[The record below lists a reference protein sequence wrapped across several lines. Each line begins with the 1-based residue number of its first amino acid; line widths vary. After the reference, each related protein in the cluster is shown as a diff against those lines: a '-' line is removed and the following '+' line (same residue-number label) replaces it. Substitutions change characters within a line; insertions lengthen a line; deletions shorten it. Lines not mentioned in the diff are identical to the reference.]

1 MARFGSLTGRDLRV
15 SRDGELY
22 PYSAGACVEVLQGAG
37 VSTDEAMKIVFDV
50 ESKIKERKLKRIE
63 LSELV
68 DMLVAGAALRS
79 EHAAARLRRQT
90 PPFVPI
96 VVEDVAGP
104 VSGPASA
111 PVHGSAKLGTKKFSR
126 RTLMASL
133 EKLGLKLKEAHAA
146 TAQVE
151 QGLRTEG
158 IERLTRAELARRVA
172 SVIEV
177 RHGREARLRY
187 EAQTHRPFEIR
198 VSLGA
203 GNDMPYS
210 RGILA
215 RSLMAVGL
223 GPDFSHNLAKR
234 VEEALYARD
243 ADVVSPDQVRR
254 EVARLV
260 RLEAG
265 DEYARRYLLMRS
277 MRTSE
282 RPVIVV
288 IGGAPGVGKSAIA
301 SEVGYRL
308 GIPRIVSTD
317 SLREALRSLISPELS
332 PVLHASSFTA
342 WREELMPTEKTR
354 AKPSR
359 NRVLRGLLAQAHQL
373 DPAVNAI
380 IRRSISEDTS
390 LVVEGVH
397 LIPGTSPTEEF
408 VGATIIPIVL
418 FVSDPDDHRSHFGSR
433 EVKSGHRLARPYLEH
448 FHEIRIMQEF
458 MHEQADLDGV
468 PSVDASDFDRAVERC
483 VDHVLD
489 VLLLEQARREMLAA
503 TDDAETIAV
512 TAPSGAPSG
521 R

>member
-1 MARFGSLTGRDLRV
+1 MARIGTLRGKDLRV
-15 SRDGELY
+15 RRNGELF
-22 PYSAGACVEVLQGAG
+22 PYSAGALVESLQSAG
-37 VSTDEAMKIVFDV
+37 VTTDEAMKIVSDI
-50 ESKIKERKLKRIE
+50 EAHIKDSKLRRIE
-63 LSELV
+63 LSTLV
-68 DMLVAGAALRS
+68 DMLEEGAKQRSSQAAERLRS
-79 EHAAARLRRQT
+79 QT

-96 VVEDVAGP
+96 IVEGTSSGDAPAKAG
-104 VSGPASA
+104 SIDSMR
-111 PVHGSAKLGTKKFSR
+111 FSR

-146 TAQVE
+146 TTQVE

-203 GNDMPYS
+203 GAALPYS

-243 ADVVSPDQVRR
+243 ADVVSPDQVRD
-254 EVARLV
+254 EVFRLV
-260 RLEAG
+260 KQEAG
-265 DEYARRYLLMRS
+265 EEYARRYLLMRD
-277 MRTSE
+277 MRTSD

-288 IGGAPGVGKSAIA
+288 IGGAPGVGKSAVA

-317 SLREALRSLISPELS
+317 SIREALRSLISPELS
-332 PVLHASSFTA
+332 PVLHSSSFTA
-342 WREELMPTEKTR
+342 WREELMPSERSR

-359 NRVLRGLLAQAHQL
+359 NRVLRGLLAQANQL

-380 IRRSISEDTS
+380 IGRSIDEGTS
-390 LVVEGVH
+390 LVIEGVH
-397 LIPGTSPTEEF
+397 LIPGTSPTDEF
-408 VGATIIPIVL
+408 VGTTVIQIVL
-418 FVSDPDDHRSHFGSR
+418 FVPDTDDHRSHFATR
-433 EVKSGHRLARPYLEH
+433 EVRSGHRQAKPYLEH
-448 FHEIRIMQEF
+448 FTEIRMMQAF
-458 MHEQADLDGV
+458 MHERADLEGV

-489 VLLLEQARREMLAA
+489 VLLLEQAQRELLAGKSDEA
-503 TDDAETIAV
+503 A
-512 TAPSGAPSG
+512 GAAS

>member
-1 MARFGSLTGRDLRV
+1 MARIGTLKGRDLRV
-15 SRDGELY
+15 RRDGELY
-22 PYSAGACVEVLQGAG
+22 PYSAGALVESLQSAG
-37 VSTDEAMKIVFDV
+37 VTTDEAMKIVSGI
-50 ESKIKERKLKRIE
+50 EAQIRERKLRKID
-63 LSELV
+63 LSALV
-68 DMLVAGAALRS
+68 DMLEEGAKHRS
-79 EHAAARLRRQT
+79 VQAAERLRRQT

-96 VVEDVAGP
+96 VVEDVS
-104 VSGPASA
+104 SGDA
-111 PVHGSAKLGTKKFSR
+111 PIRPGSLDIKRFSR

-133 EKLGLKLKEAHAA
+133 EKLGLKLKEAHTA

-151 QGLRTEG
+151 QALRAEG
-158 IERLTRAELARRVA
+158 IEKLTRAELARRVA

-243 ADVVSPDQVRR
+243 ADVVSPEQVRS

-265 DEYARRYLLMRS
+265 DEYARRYLLMRE

-317 SLREALRSLISPELS
+317 SIREALRSLISPELS
-332 PVLHASSFTA
+332 PVLHSSSFMA
-342 WREELMPTEKTR
+342 WREELMPRERSR

-359 NRVLRGLLAQAHQL
+359 NRVLRGLLAQANQL
-373 DPAVNAI
+373 DPALNAI
-380 IRRSISEDTS
+380 IRRSISEDQS
-390 LVVEGVH
+390 LVIEGVH
-397 LIPGTSPTEEF
+397 LIPGTSPTQEF
-408 VGATIIPIVL
+408 PEATIIQMVL
-418 FVSDPDDHRSHFGSR
+418 YVPDPDDHRSHFATR
-433 EVKSGHRLARPYLEH
+433 EVRSGRRQAGPYVEH
-448 FHEIRIMQEF
+448 FAEIRMMQEF
-458 MHEQADLDGV
+458 MHQQADLEGV
-468 PSVDASDFDRAVERC
+468 PSVDASGFDSAVERC
-483 VDHVLD
+483 VDLVLD
-489 VLLLEQARREMLAA
+489 VLLLEQAQREMLTGKSEQRAA
-503 TDDAETIAV
+503 A
-512 TAPSGAPSG
+512 GG

>member
-1 MARFGSLTGRDLRV
+1 MARIGSLKGRDLRV
-15 SRDGELY
+15 SRGGELY

-37 VSTDEAMKIVFDV
+37 VSTDEAMKIVFDI
-50 ESKIKERKLKRIE
+50 EATIKERKLKRIE

-68 DMLVAGAALRS
+68 DMLVAGAERRS

-96 VVEDVAGP
+96 VVEDGA
-104 VSGPASA
+104 ASDRSSPQETLA
-111 PVHGSAKLGTKKFSR
+111 TKKFSR

-146 TAQVE
+146 TTQVE

-158 IERLTRAELARRVA
+158 IERITRAELARRVA

-198 VSLGA
+198 VSQGA
-203 GNDMPYS
+203 SHDMPYS

-243 ADVVSPDQVRR
+243 ADVVSPDQVRA

-265 DEYARRYLLMRS
+265 DEYARRYLLMRD
-277 MRTSE
+277 MRTAE

-317 SLREALRSLISPELS
+317 SIREALRSLISPELS

-342 WREELMPTEKTR
+342 WREELMPSEKTR
-354 AKPSR
+354 SKPSR

-408 VGATIIPIVL
+408 ADATVIPIVL
-418 FVSDPDDHRSHFGSR
+418 FVPDPEDHRSHFGTR
-433 EVKSGHRLARPYLEH
+433 EVKSGHRLAKPYLEH

-458 MHEQADLDGV
+458 MHEQADLDGI
-468 PSVDASDFDRAVERC
+468 PSVDASEFDRAVERC

-489 VLLLEQARREMLAA
+489 VLLLEQARRELIASTDRESTGTARSDAA
-503 TDDAETIAV
+503 
-512 TAPSGAPSG
+512 APQAGG
-521 R
+521 TVR

>member
-1 MARFGSLTGRDLRV
+1 MARIGTLKGRDLRV
-15 SRDGELY
+15 KRDGELY
-22 PYSAGACVEVLQGAG
+22 PYSAGALVESLQSAG
-37 VSTDEAMKIVFDV
+37 VTTDDAMKIVSDI
-50 ESKIKERKLKRIE
+50 EGHIKDRKLHRID
-63 LSELV
+63 LSTLV
-68 DMLVAGAALRS
+68 DMLEEGAKQRS
-79 EHAAARLRRQT
+79 GQAAARLRRQT

-96 VVEDVAGP
+96 IVED
-104 VSGPASA
+104 ASA
-111 PVHGSAKLGTKKFSR
+111 GDPTAKAGSFDLKRFSR

-146 TAQVE
+146 TTQVE

-158 IERLTRAELARRVA
+158 IERLSRAELARRVA

-203 GNDMPYS
+203 ASDMPYS

-215 RSLMAVGL
+215 RSLMGVGL

-243 ADVVSPDQVRR
+243 ADVVSPDQVRE

-260 RLEAG
+260 KQEAG
-265 DEYARRYLLMRS
+265 EEYARRYLLMRD
-277 MRTSE
+277 MRHSE

-317 SLREALRSLISPELS
+317 SIREALRSLISPELS

-342 WREELMPTEKTR
+342 WREELMPRERSR
-354 AKPSR
+354 AKPSK
-359 NRVLRGLLAQAHQL
+359 NRVLRGLLAQANQL

-380 IRRSISEDTS
+380 IGRSIAEDTS

-397 LIPGTSPTEEF
+397 LIPGTSPTGEF
-408 VGATIIPIVL
+408 AGATIVQIVL
-418 FVSDPDDHRSHFGSR
+418 YVPDTDDHRSHFATR
-433 EVKSGHRLARPYLEH
+433 EVRSGLRQAKPYLEH
-448 FHEIRIMQEF
+448 FAEIRMMQAF
-458 MHEQADLDGV
+458 MHEQAELEGV
-468 PSVDASDFDRAVERC
+468 PSVDASDFDRAIERC

-489 VLLLEQARREMLAA
+489 VLLLEQAQRELLTANGDGAA
-503 TDDAETIAV
+503 S
-512 TAPSGAPSG
+512 TAG